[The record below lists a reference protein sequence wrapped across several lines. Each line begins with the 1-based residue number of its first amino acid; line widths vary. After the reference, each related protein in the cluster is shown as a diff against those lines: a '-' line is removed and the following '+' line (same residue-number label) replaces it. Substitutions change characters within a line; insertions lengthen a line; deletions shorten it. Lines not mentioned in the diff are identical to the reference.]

1 MIALCR
7 KYAALRL
14 FHYYASRALKNTTGI
29 KRVVDLN
36 KLQAGLASNF
46 DQIEVLLQLL
56 KDYLAVG
63 RDGPNAPK
71 RYVARNEFVNEFSR
85 LLEKSRG
92 VAELLKAYATN
103 GDELLNSTGR
113 PSGIKIMREAL
124 RRAQLVTYSQ
134 RTLLKYYGELEPTA
148 VFHYLMRIHHCN
160 AVLHPLDR
168 YDKDFSEKIMKKAQ
182 SVDELRDVCR
192 LYNLAV
198 AELNRNY
205 GFNFTYIDNIPKS
218 ETETTYDALISQ
230 KVNKKLTDAIQA
242 VTGHTGG

>member
-1 MIALCR
+1 VLGR

-14 FHYYASRALKNTTGI
+14 FHYYASRTLKNTTGI

-36 KLQAGLASNF
+36 KLQARLAGNSE
-46 DQIEVLLQLL
+46 QIGVLLQLL
-56 KDYLAVG
+56 KNYLAVG
-63 RDGPNAPK
+63 REDSNVPK
-71 RYVARNEFVNEFSR
+71 RYMKKYEFVNEFRS
-85 LLEKSRG
+85 LLEKSTG
-92 VAELLKAYATN
+92 VAELLKGYATN
-103 GDELLNSTGR
+103 GHELPNSTGR

-134 RTLLKYYGELEPTA
+134 RTLLKYYSELEPTA

-160 AVLHPLDR
+160 AVLHPLDH
-168 YDKDFSEKIMKKAQ
+168 YDKDFSEKIIKKAQ

-192 LYNLAV
+192 MYNLAV

-205 GFNFTYIDNIPKS
+205 GFNFTDIDNVPESK
-218 ETETTYDALISQ
+218 TETTYDVLITQ
-230 KVNKKLTDAIQA
+230 KPDKKLTEAIKA